1 MPWSQGRV
9 AMIIDGHAHVTAADF
24 GSADE
29 LLRQLDQAGIDR
41 AVCVPGGM
49 IDVRQFS
56 RYLSGRLQPDQT
68 IPNHLVYEAIARHAD
83 RLYGFV
89 CINPKD
95 PLAAAIMREG
105 FDRGCRGV
113 KLAPTVHRFA
123 FTEPVLAEVAEEC
136 GRRGFPVYT
145 HVVPQP
151 GATTGD
157 FAALAQRHPATS
169 FILGHMG
176 FGPGDV
182 DAIEFA
188 ARLPNFYLET
198 SLGNYLILRDALA
211 AAGPGKLIFG
221 SEFPLSHPKV
231 ELEKIKLLDAS
242 AHDAIW
248 RKNVLEQ
255 LALA

>member
-1 MPWSQGRV
+1 
-9 AMIIDGHAHVTAADF
+9 MIIDGHAHLWAKDF

-56 RYLSGRLQPDQT
+56 RILSGRLQPDQK
-68 IPNHLVYEAIARHAD
+68 IPNHLVFEAIARHPD

-95 PLAAAIMREG
+95 PQAVAMMRDG

-113 KLAPTVHRFA
+113 KLAPLVHRFL
-123 FTEPVLAEVAEEC
+123 FTEPVLDEVAEEC
-136 GRRGFPVYT
+136 GRRRFPLYT

-151 GATTGD
+151 GGTTGD
-157 FAALAQRHPATS
+157 FGALARRHANTS
-169 FILGHMG
+169 FIVGHMG
-176 FGPGDV
+176 FGPADM
-182 DAIEFA
+182 DAIELA
-188 ARLPNFYLET
+188 AELPNFHLET
-198 SLGNYLILRDALA
+198 SLGNYLALRDALA
-211 AAGPGKLIFG
+211 KAGPSKLIFG

-231 ELEKIKLLDAS
+231 ELEKIKLLDPA

-248 RKNVLEQ
+248 RQNILRQINV
-255 LALA
+255 AA

>member
-1 MPWSQGRV
+1 
-9 AMIIDGHAHVTAADF
+9 MIIDGHTHV
-24 GSADE
+24 SASDYGNVDE
-29 LLRQLDQAGIDR
+29 LLRQLDQAGIDK

-56 RYLSGRLQPDQT
+56 RIFSGRLQPDQN
-68 IPNHLVYEAIARHAD
+68 IPNHLVYEAIAKHPD

-95 PLAAAIMREG
+95 AKAMSMLREG
-105 FDRGCRGV
+105 FERGCRGV
-113 KLAPTVHRFA
+113 KLAPLVHRFA
-123 FTEPVLAEVAEEC
+123 FTEPVLEEVAAEC

-151 GATTGD
+151 GGTTAD
-157 FAALAQRHPATS
+157 FAALARRHPGTA

-188 ARLPNFYLET
+188 AQLPNFYLET
-198 SLGNYLILRDALA
+198 SLGNYLIMRDAHAQAGA
-211 AAGPGKLIFG
+211 AKIIFG

-231 ELEKIKLLDAS
+231 ELEKIKLLDPA

-248 RKNVLEQ
+248 RRNILERMGMPD
-255 LALA
+255 